1 MKRIGLIWTNPYSG
15 NRGVGALTY
24 SILYLL
30 EQLSQAYDAD
40 FEYYLIGNYD
50 ETSKID
56 YLAIGGKN
64 VRINVVRGLTPTNLK
79 GKLKSFVFYKDF
91 IVAKKLDYV
100 MDMGEGDSFSD
111 IYGITR
117 FERFVYTKNRYNR
130 LKIKQ
135 MLLPQTIGPFKD
147 PIVKRKAFECM
158 NKCQIVLSRDKQ
170 SYAYLKEN
178 NVTTEI
184 DEIIDVAFFMPFEKD
199 IISYDYINIGLN
211 ISALLWHGG
220 YTRDNQFNL
229 VVDYQCLI
237 RGIID
242 YFLSIPNVKLFLVP
256 HVVALNVDI
265 ENDYAVS
272 SDLVKEYKDERLV
285 LSPFFLTP
293 ISAKNFIASLD
304 FFMGARMHATIAA
317 FSSGVPVYPM
327 AYSRKFNGLFVDT
340 LNYNYMGDLLNQG
353 KDQIMSDIK
362 AAFENRT
369 KLKEVI
375 DDRMVSIVKQR
386 ENVLK
391 QRLATFLDIKN

>member
-30 EQLSQAYDAD
+30 EQLSQANNTD

-50 ETSKID
+50 EASKID
-56 YLAIGGKN
+56 YLAIGNKN
-64 VRINVVRGLTPTNLK
+64 VRINIIRGLTPISLK
-79 GKLKSFVFYKDF
+79 GKLKSLVFYKDF
-91 IVAKKLDYV
+91 IAAKKLDYV

-117 FERFVYTKNRYNR
+117 FERFIHTKNRYNR

-147 PIVKRKAFECM
+147 PIVKKKAFECM
-158 NKCQIVLSRDKQ
+158 NKCQIVLPRDKQ
-170 SYAYLKEN
+170 SYVYLKEN

-199 IISYDYINIGLN
+199 IISDDYINIGLN

-237 RGIID
+237 RSIID
-242 YFLSIPNVKLFLVP
+242 YFLSMPNVKLFLVP

-272 SDLVKEYKDERLV
+272 YDLVKEYKNERLV

-353 KDQIMSDIK
+353 KDEIMSDIK

-386 ENVLK
+386 ENILK
-391 QRLATFLDIKN
+391 QWLAEFLDIKN